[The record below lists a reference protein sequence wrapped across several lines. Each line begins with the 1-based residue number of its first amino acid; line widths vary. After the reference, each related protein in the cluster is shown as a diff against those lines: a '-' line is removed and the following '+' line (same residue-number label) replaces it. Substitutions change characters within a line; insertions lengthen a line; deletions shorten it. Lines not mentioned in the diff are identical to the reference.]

1 MTLLKQLTA
10 KATQAV
16 AVLQLV
22 TRAVAVSLCCRWWS
36 LTCARCHCAAHEHCV
51 SSHCGDGVRHYMRP
65 NVQAARSKYEVDELV
80 IYR

>member
-36 LTCARCHCAAHEHCV
+36 LTCARCHRAAHEHMCEVTV
-51 SSHCGDGVRHYMRP
+51 SVHTVEMVCGTR
-65 NVQAARSKYEVDELV
+65 
-80 IYR
+80 